1 MIKAIVVFI
10 TLLLA
15 IGVNLQDNM
24 IARTGFESGVLT
36 AVLVAIAL
44 TALLAYRS
52 VVLIVA
58 IVALVVGANLPADV
72 AAGIHLDRTAG
83 HAGRDIAD
91 ALPATPSRRLR
102 RYAKTVQVSV
112 ARVAQR

>member
-1 MIKAIVVFI
+1 MVKAIVVFI

-15 IGVNLQDNM
+15 IGINLQDNM

-72 AAGIHLDRTAG
+72 AAGIYLDRDILLATLVAILLMPFLQRHLDG
-83 HAGRDIAD
+83 
-91 ALPATPSRRLR
+91 
-102 RYAKTVQVSV
+102 
-112 ARVAQR
+112 